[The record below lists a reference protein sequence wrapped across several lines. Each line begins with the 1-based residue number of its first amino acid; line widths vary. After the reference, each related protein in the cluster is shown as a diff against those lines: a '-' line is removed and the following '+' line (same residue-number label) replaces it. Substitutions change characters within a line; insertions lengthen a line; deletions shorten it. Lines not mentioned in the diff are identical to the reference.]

1 MVRKLIETLAL
12 ITLVVGLVAPAQSAA
27 EPATTARAGVCEGE
41 AEKIVGQKAVRI
53 GGSIRP
59 PRRLRWL
66 PPIFPELPP
75 GTTAMGMWVGDVLVD
90 RSGKV
95 ARVWATREVRLKPA
109 FPALNQA
116 VVDALGQ
123 WEYQPLLLNGTPT
136 PFCMTVTT
144 NIDFQ

>member
-1 MVRKLIETLAL
+1 LIETLSL
-12 ITLVVGLVAPAQSAA
+12 ITLVVGLGVSAQSAA
-27 EPATTARAGVCEGE
+27 EQETTARAGVCERE

-53 GGSIRP
+53 DGSIRA

-75 GTTAMGMWVGDVLVD
+75 GTTAMGMWVGEVLID
-90 RSGKV
+90 SSGKV

-109 FPALNQA
+109 FPVLNQA

-123 WEYQPLLLNGTPT
+123 WEYQPLVLNGTPT
-136 PFCMTVTT
+136 PFCVTVTT